1 VRILLALLV
10 LLPVAGAHPLLVGVA
25 PDLPGAG
32 PGDEGFAVGSAVAM
46 DLSGLRV
53 TDGEGSWAFPAGT
66 ALAAN
71 GTLWVTGNL
80 TLWRHYGGPEPA
92 IALADGTG
100 AGGLTLG
107 NGGDDL
113 RLVDQA
119 GATLDAVAWGGSNA
133 TGMAG
138 SLGNASPGLVFLRDR
153 TSAGWADSDREED
166 WVTPRIH
173 RIGESA
179 LDRPTFTTDRLT
191 LYSSP
196 DSSFGVLTGLIGN
209 ATERLHLH
217 VYEFRHAT
225 LADALVAAKQAHPGL
240 DLRVFVDADPVG
252 QTAPERHAT
261 ADALRRIQAAG
272 GNVTLGG
279 SGRYDDFHLK
289 VLVSD
294 GDVAVQSENWVE
306 SGVPEDPTTGNRGW
320 GAVVHSAAMAE
331 WFAAWLGQDRQAW
344 DARPFDLASYDPLFA
359 PPPRTAP
366 RNGAYGPVVP
376 ATTLS
381 GMFEVT
387 SFVAPDHTQD
397 PRSDPIAALVASA
410 QRRVDMEQ
418 LDLATTAANGRG
430 WRSEDPLHAA
440 LLDAAQRGVQVR
452 VLAAAPFS
460 ATDEGNTAAMEALS
474 VRGVQANVLQR
485 PGIATLHNKGLI
497 VDDTVVLG
505 SLNANHHSRSANRE
519 VDLVLRGPGMAE
531 WFENLF
537 ASDWT
542 PPAPASDLGVVG
554 RDLRG
559 LPAAPVPML
568 LVALGLVAALRNRPC

>member
-1 VRILLALLV
+1 MRILLPLLAV
-10 LLPVAGAHPLLVGVA
+10 LALLPVAAAHPLLVGVA

-32 PGDEGFAVGSAVAM
+32 PGDEGFAVGSDAAA

-53 TDGEGSWAFPAGT
+53 TDGEGSWAFPAGAT
-66 ALAAN
+66 LAAN
-71 GTLWVTGNL
+71 GTLWVAGDL
-80 TLWRHYGGPEPA
+80 TLWRRSGGPEPV

-100 AGGLTLG
+100 AGTLALG
-107 NGGDDL
+107 NGGDGL
-113 RLVDQA
+113 RLVDPA
-119 GATLDAVAWGGSNA
+119 GATLDAVAWGGSNV

-138 SLGNASPGLVFLRDR
+138 SLGNASPGLLFLRDR
-153 TSAGWADSDREED
+153 TSEGWTDTDREED
-166 WVTPRIH
+166 WMTPRVH
-173 RIGESA
+173 RVGEST
-179 LDRPTFTTDRLT
+179 LDRLTFTAERLT

-217 VYEFRHAT
+217 VYEFRHAA

-252 QTAPERHAT
+252 QTAPEKHAT

-289 VLVSD
+289 VLVAD
-294 GDVAVQSENWVE
+294 DAVAVQSENWVE

-320 GAVVHSAAMAE
+320 GAVVHSAAMAD

-344 DARPFDLASYDPLFA
+344 DARPFGLAAYDPLFA

-366 RNGAYGPVVP
+366 RSGAYGPVVP
-376 ATTLS
+376 AITLS
-381 GMFEVT
+381 GRFEVT
-387 SFVAPDHTQD
+387 PLVAPDHTQD
-397 PRSDPIAALVASA
+397 PRSDPIAALVAGSH
-410 QRRVDMEQ
+410 RRVGVEQ

-430 WRSEDPLHAA
+430 WHSADPLHVA
-440 LLDAAQRGVQVR
+440 LVDAAQRGVQVR

-460 ATDEGNTAAMEALS
+460 AADGGNTAALEALAAH
-474 VRGVQANVLQR
+474 GVQGTVLQR

-497 VDDTVVLG
+497 VDDAVVLG

-519 VDLVLRGPGMAE
+519 VDLILRGPGVAE
-531 WFENLF
+531 WFGALF
-537 ASDWT
+537 DS
-542 PPAPASDLGVVG
+542 
-554 RDLRG
+554 
-559 LPAAPVPML
+559 
-568 LVALGLVAALRNRPC
+568 